1 MPGDIP
7 FYFNE
12 IQGATDFIDVAGGK
26 DKLVYAVFTT
36 PENAV
41 SGSAICSFK
50 LSDIKHAFDEG
61 QFKGQATGNSN
72 WLPVKV
78 EEANGLRPGQCMQD
92 STKLSESNLN
102 FIKQHSLMDEAV
114 PSSKIRVNSDEV
126 NFDAGNPIFV
136 KTSLNE
142 RLTVV
147 AVDPQIKTPS
157 GESYDVIY
165 AGSTDGKV
173 LKIVSVFEEKHVD
186 DKLVIAHKPVI
197 VEEVLAF
204 PNHIPVRNLH
214 VLNGN
219 DTTKND
225 RRLVVLSDSEVKSI
239 PLYRCSKYTNCSSCV
254 ALQDPHCAWNAQTR
268 KCVSHDEFQTT
279 DSNLLLQDVFRGRH
293 SGCAAEREMP
303 RSFNLPQPVVGPR
316 SLREEALIVEEALA
330 QPTNLIDISIEVEE
344 DEENET
350 PTYGNF
356 FVNDIL

>member
-26 DKLVYAVFTT
+26 DKMVYAVFTT

-72 WLPVKV
+72 WLPVKMDEV
-78 EEANGLRPGQCMQD
+78 NGFRPGQCIQD
-92 STKLSESNLN
+92 STKLSESTLN

-114 PSSKIRVNSDEV
+114 PSSKIRARSDEV
-126 NFDAGNPIFV
+126 NFDVGNPIFV

-157 GESYDVIY
+157 GVSYDVIY

-173 LKIVSVFEEKHVD
+173 LKIVSVFEEKQVD
-186 DKLVIAHKPVI
+186 EKLVISHKPVI

-204 PNHIPVRNLH
+204 PNNVPVRNIH
-214 VLNGN
+214 VLN
-219 DTTKND
+219 DTVDNS

-254 ALQDPHCAWNAQTR
+254 ALQDPHCAWNSQTR
-268 KCVSHDEFQTT
+268 KCVSHGEFRTT
-279 DSNLLLQDVFRGRH
+279 DSNLLLQEIFHGH
-293 SGCAAEREMP
+293 HQSCTEERDFP
-303 RSFNLPQPVVGPR
+303 RTFNLPQPVVGPR
-316 SLREEALIVEEALA
+316 SLREEAFVVEEGLA

-344 DEENET
+344 DEENES
-350 PTYGNF
+350 PTYGNL
-356 FVNDIL
+356 N